1 MSTPAIETRGLT
13 KRYGATKAVDGLD
26 LRIDPGVVFGLLGPN
41 GSGKTTTILM
51 LLGLTEVTSGTVR
64 VLGLDPVRQ
73 PLEVKRAVGYMPD
86 SVGFY
91 DDLTAR
97 ENLRYSG
104 KLMGLRG
111 AQLESRID
119 HVLER
124 VRLRDVA
131 GKPVKTFSRGMRQ
144 RLGLAEV
151 LLKQPRIA
159 ILDEPTSGLDPQS
172 TAEFLD
178 MIRGLKADGITVLLS
193 SHLLDQVQAVCDRV
207 GLFHAGR
214 MVLEGA
220 VEELARRVLGGGYRI
235 TVKTT
240 CGGKA
245 VAEALRA
252 IGLVNRVEDHGDGT
266 FVLHA
271 DRDVR
276 SLAAAVTVGADAELL
291 GLAMETPSLNDVYAD
306 YFKEE
311 MRRAA

>member
-1 MSTPAIETRGLT
+1 MNVPAIETRGLT
-13 KRYGATKAVDGLD
+13 KRYARTVAVDGLD

-73 PLEVKRAVGYMPD
+73 PLEVKRAVGYLPD

-91 DDLTAR
+91 DELTAR

-111 AQLESRID
+111 APLESRID
-119 HVLER
+119 RVLER
-124 VRLRDVA
+124 VRLLEVA
-131 GKPVKTFSRGMRQ
+131 GRPARTFSRGMRQ

-151 LLKQPRIA
+151 LLKEPRLA

-193 SHLLDQVQAVCDRV
+193 SHLLEQVQAVCDRV
-207 GLFHAGR
+207 GLFHRGR

-220 VEELARRVLGGGYRI
+220 VDELARRVLGGGYRI
-235 TVKTT
+235 TAQAR
-240 CGGKA
+240 GGND
-245 VAEALRA
+245 VAGALGSIA
-252 IGLVNRVEDHGDGT
+252 GVNRVDQQAPGV

-276 SLAAAVTVGADAELL
+276 PQAAAAVSAGAGAELL
-291 GLAMETPSLNDVYAD
+291 GLAMQMPSLNDVYAD

-311 MRRAA
+311 MRHAA

>member
-1 MSTPAIETRGLT
+1 MSSPAIETRGLT
-13 KRYGATKAVDGLD
+13 KRYGRTVAVDGLD
-26 LRIDPGVVFGLLGPN
+26 LRIDSGVVFGLLGPN

-51 LLGLTEVTSGTVR
+51 LLGLTDVTSGTVR

-73 PLEVKRAVGYMPD
+73 PLDVKRAVGYMPD

-151 LLKQPRIA
+151 LLKQPRLA

-172 TAEFLD
+172 TGEFLD

-207 GLFHAGR
+207 GLFHRGR
-214 MVLEGA
+214 MVLEGG
-220 VEELARRVLGGGYRI
+220 VDELARRVLGGGYRI
-235 TVKTT
+235 TVQTRH
-240 CGGKA
+240 GNG
-245 VAEALRA
+245 VGDALRA
-252 IGLVNRVEDHGDGT
+252 IGGVNRVEDHGAGT

-271 DRDVR
+271 ERDVR
-276 SLAAAVTVGADAELL
+276 SQAAAAVTAGAGADLL
-291 GLAMETPSLNDVYAD
+291 GLAMQMPSLNDVYAD